1 MVSPEEKKHIIREFS
16 RLSTREEL
24 IELINYSKR
33 IIYGQTVVPVG
44 LQQLNFYSNPR
55 KHGKRYTAFEIGKK
69 SGGKRVINAP
79 VSGLGVIQKCLNL
92 ILGCIFQPH
101 PAAMGFVQG
110 RSIFHNAQVHA
121 GNFYVYNIDL
131 RDFFTSIDQARIW
144 KCLQLEPFNLI
155 RDKLG
160 RTSDQLANEKPRLEV
175 ANIISA
181 ICCTQMTVER
191 NEKGEVRKRIRNVLP
206 QGAPTSPLLSNVI
219 CRRLDHLL
227 SGVSRRFGLKYSRYA
242 DDITFS
248 SLHNVFQSH
257 NPFITEMRR
266 VISEQGFIINEEK
279 VRLQKSGYRQVVTGL
294 TVNEKV
300 NVSRAFEKD
309 LRRWLYLWERYGYTK
324 SSGIF
329 INTTKNKEAVDKLPE
344 LKEVL
349 RGRLAFMKDIC
360 GEKNTR
366 LLGYNE
372 RFSKLIKQQ
381 EILVE
386 KMSPTSVTAQSVGHK
401 LEHFHQMLEEGAIP
415 AANASYEE
423 LKEFMEMVHISTM
436 DARSKGKIL
445 VVGDDA
451 VHDPLRVV
459 TMLSNFTETSNLK
472 YTTHLWDSNDKFP
485 PYEDFKLSVLSDIS
499 TFNFR
504 KLPVYNSRLY
514 WKLIYPF
521 VIQQAAKKNKD
532 GGFFDFSW
540 GKYRLKVG
548 YFYPSIVREW
558 MKKNPGKSPMRMV
571 VPNELC
577 PAEPINGKTLL
588 YFEDFVDVFKSAI
601 EFRQNDL
608 FYLIKGL
615 SREIGADFEV
625 EIIGLRGLNFFT
637 DTHQME
643 SALRLIFNNIRK
655 FRSHP
660 KILVTGLYDESSRI
674 ITLEIIHPESYC
686 DKPVNDDKLNLKG
699 KKGDFATLRSLM
711 HSLCDWSIESRF
723 RTGNSYGHFRFD
735 YLCAEGFKGPK
746 EIVST
751 KGFKHILKFYT
762 SYEKDT
768 NRR

>member
-33 IIYGQTVVPVG
+33 IIFGQMAVTIS
-44 LQQLNFYSNPR
+44 LQQLNYYSNPR
-55 KHGKRYTAFEIGKK
+55 IGGVRYAVFEIGKK
-69 SGGKRVINAP
+69 SGGTRVINAP
-79 VSGLGVIQKCLNL
+79 VSGLSVIQKCLNL
-92 ILGCIFQPH
+92 ILGCVFQPH

-110 RSIFHNAQVHA
+110 KSILHNAQVHA

-144 KCLQLEPFNLI
+144 KCMQLEPFNLV
-155 RDKLG
+155 RDKIG
-160 RTSDQLANEKPRLEV
+160 RTADQLANEKPRLEV

-181 ICCTQMTVER
+181 ICCTQMTVDR
-191 NEKGEVRKRIRNVLP
+191 SEKGEMRKRVRNVLP

-227 SGVSRRFGLKYSRYA
+227 SGVARRFGLKYSRYA

-257 NPFITEMRR
+257 NPFIKEMRR

-279 VRLQKSGYRQVVTGL
+279 VRLQKSGYRQAVTGL

-300 NVSRAFEKD
+300 NVSRTFEKD

-324 SSGIF
+324 SCVIYRK
-329 INTTKNKEAVDKLPE
+329 TTTREEAVNKLPE

-349 RGRLAFMKDIC
+349 RGRLAFMKGIC

-366 LLGYNE
+366 FLGYNE

-381 EILVE
+381 EDFADKI
-386 KMSPTSVTAQSVGHK
+386 SPKPVTARSFGQK
-401 LEHFHQMLEEGAIP
+401 LEHFHQMLEAGAIP
-415 AANASYEE
+415 ATNASYEE
-423 LKEFMEMVHISTM
+423 LKEFMEMVHISTT
-436 DARSKGKIL
+436 DAQSKGKLI
-445 VVGDDA
+445 VIEDDA

-459 TMLSNFTETSNLK
+459 TILSKFTEASNLK
-472 YTTHLWDSNDKFP
+472 YTTHLWDNNDDFP
-485 PYEDFKLSVLSDIS
+485 LYEDFKFSVLSDIA

-532 GGFFDFSW
+532 GGFFDFTW

-558 MKKNPGKSPMRMV
+558 MRKNPGKSPMRIV
-571 VPNELC
+571 VPQELC
-577 PAEPINGKTLL
+577 PAEPINGKTLV

-608 FYLIKGL
+608 FYLVRGL
-615 SREIGADFEV
+615 AREIGADFEV
-625 EIIGLRGLNFFT
+625 EINGLRGLNFYT
-637 DTHQME
+637 DTYQIE

-660 KILVTGLYDESSRI
+660 KILVNGLYDESSRV

-711 HSLCDWSIESRF
+711 HSLCDWSIESKF
-723 RTGNSYGHFRFD
+723 RTGNTYGHFRFD
-735 YLCAEGFKGPK
+735 YLCAQGFKGPI
-746 EIVST
+746 EIASSE
-751 KGFKHILKFYT
+751 GFKHILKFYN
-762 SYEKDT
+762 SYEKDI
-768 NRR
+768 NSR